1 MEPRT
6 DSAAPEGEKPRESF
20 FTDLLSQL
28 FGEAET
34 LLLQEFALLRAE
46 LAENAGRF
54 VGGIFVILAGMLV
67 VLIGAIGIIA
77 AATLLLGSY
86 IPMWLACA
94 LVGAVVIVLG
104 VLLGLYGRRLLA
116 RATLTPE
123 RTLQSLRETASWI
136 REELT

>member
-6 DSAAPEGEKPRESF
+6 DPAAPEGERPRESLF
-20 FTDLLSQL
+20 VDLLSQL
-28 FGEAET
+28 FRDAET

-54 VGGIFVILAGMLV
+54 AGGVLVILAGMLV
-67 VLIGAIGIIA
+67 VLVGTIGIIA

-86 IPMWLACA
+86 MPMWLACA
-94 LVGAVVIVLG
+94 LVGAVVIALG
-104 VLLGLYGRRLLA
+104 VLLGLYGRRLVA
-116 RATLTPE
+116 RAMLRPE
-123 RTLQSLRETASWI
+123 RTLQSLRETGSWI